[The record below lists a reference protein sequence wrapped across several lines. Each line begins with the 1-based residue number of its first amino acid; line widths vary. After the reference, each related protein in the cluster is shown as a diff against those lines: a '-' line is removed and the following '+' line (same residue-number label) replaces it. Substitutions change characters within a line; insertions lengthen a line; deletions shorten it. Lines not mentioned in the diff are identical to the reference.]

1 MAAGFAPG
9 GAAMQA
15 SEHRSLSRYLRQPI
29 AMTAWKRCECAGDN
43 LSARAILAYGRV
55 VARSDEALE
64 AVAAARARG
73 GEFAHREHRL
83 AVP

>member
-1 MAAGFAPG
+1 
-9 GAAMQA
+9 
-15 SEHRSLSRYLRQPI
+15 
-29 AMTAWKRCECAGDN
+29 MTAWKRCECAGDN